1 MSKDDDLAEIP
12 DAKETEVVDDLMD
25 NVAALLKSQMRT
37 ANQHVRQRAARLFST
52 SRTSPGGDRGPAVN

>member
-12 DAKETEVVDDLMD
+12 DVKETEVVDDLMD

-37 ANQHVRQRAARLFST
+37 ANQHVRRRAARLFST
-52 SRTSPGGDRGPAVN
+52 SRMSPGGDRSPAVN